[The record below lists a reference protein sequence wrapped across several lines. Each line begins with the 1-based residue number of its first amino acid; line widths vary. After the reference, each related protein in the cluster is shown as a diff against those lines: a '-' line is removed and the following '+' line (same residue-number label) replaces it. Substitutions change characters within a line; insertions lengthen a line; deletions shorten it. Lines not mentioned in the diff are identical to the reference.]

1 MTFKRRNPA
10 RVRPHRERSLGPAPA
25 PSPVP
30 SPAPV
35 VLEAKRRLELALMG
49 ALSGLRLQRARALE
63 DGPSEAT
70 QALAE
75 LWKTTYADR

>member
-1 MTFKRRNPA
+1 
-10 RVRPHRERSLGPAPA
+10 
-25 PSPVP
+25 
-30 SPAPV
+30 